1 MLTNSSSQKKNRIL
15 PFACICFIL
24 QAALAPDIVLA
35 SGQINFALIFTVI
48 CALSKRDNTTI
59 VYAFIAGL
67 LFDLLSTGPV
77 GIMACL
83 LSIVAYLVVDKI
95 HVNLFEDIA
104 TSSIIF
110 SVLALMVCLLH
121 FLIMLVCGSVTSFI
135 PSLIYRV
142 LPVFILTSCAFI
154 PLAFLYRRL
163 TGAISMHSR
172 NASMRPTRSHKLHL

>member
-1 MLTNSSSQKKNRIL
+1 M
-15 PFACICFIL
+15 
-24 QAALAPDIVLA
+24 
-35 SGQINFALIFTVI
+35 
-48 CALSKRDNTTI
+48 
-59 VYAFIAGL
+59 YAFIAGL